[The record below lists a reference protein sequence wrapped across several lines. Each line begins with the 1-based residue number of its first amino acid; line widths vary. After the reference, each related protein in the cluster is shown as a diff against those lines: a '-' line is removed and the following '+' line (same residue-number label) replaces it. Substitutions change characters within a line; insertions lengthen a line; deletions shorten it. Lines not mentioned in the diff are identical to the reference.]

1 MCLLQRIV
9 KEEGFFKGL
18 YEGFSFVLAR
28 QVLFG
33 MVKFLVFDTFATW
46 IYSLLPFFAE
56 SQATQV
62 HSACVS
68 GPCVRKTEAAEERQ
82 RHRQSGT
89 EKHRKKRDRQQLHA
103 AGRYV

>member
-1 MCLLQRIV
+1 M